1 MREVA
6 YNLFLFIDGGGTI
19 REVGIVSHRLG
30 GRDEVKLANLQSTAR
45 TGLAAAK
52 RFPIAHEHLP
62 AAAPTD
68 PPGGY
73 PYDEYMLMFWDR
85 RPLHIFERALAGV
98 SARPDPLFCITPVV
112 DGVVRIEG
120 VARM

>member
-1 MREVA
+1 MKEVA
-6 YNLFLFIDGGGTI
+6 YNLFLFIEGRTI

-45 TGLAAAK
+45 TDFAAAK

-62 AAAPTD
+62 TAAPTD

-73 PYDEYMLMFWDR
+73 SYDEYMSMFWDR
-85 RPLHIFERALAGV
+85 QPLHIFERALQGV

-112 DGVVRIEG
+112 DGVPRIEG